1 METGGSPQS
10 TKTANKKSMLRTV
23 VLACGM
29 AVLSYL
35 SAKLFGSALIS
46 AQADWPL
53 WLGNVLLVSVL
64 VLVPRRTWPI
74 LMAAAL
80 AANVLYDLQTGLTI
94 RTTSVLI
101 LGDTLEVLTA
111 AFCLTYFFDGV
122 PRLDSVRALAK
133 FSFFAV
139 FLTPLTGASVGAF
152 AESSDYWTNW
162 RISFFSDAIVY
173 LTLLPAIL
181 GWVTKAPAGTRRARA
196 HYLEAAALFAALIF
210 FGYLTFVGP
219 ERISPQTLF
228 YSLVPFL
235 LWSALRFG
243 STGVS
248 TSVIVIAFLAI
259 WGVTHGRGPFI
270 EPGPLNN
277 VSSLQVF
284 LFFTASPFMVLAALV
299 TERRRTIEALRESEA
314 RERARV
320 KELETLLDAAPIPI
334 LIARDAECKYVT
346 ANRAG
351 YQLYCLPIGANF
363 SRNVSAIET
372 PPFRM
377 VRDGVE
383 IATEELP
390 LQRAAA
396 TGMPVFGSSFT
407 LLLKEGT
414 EHHMIGN
421 AVPLFGED
429 GKARGAIGAFVDITD
444 RKQAEDRLR
453 LVINTI
459 PGLLWSALPD
469 GSRDFLSQ
477 PWLDYSGLSLDEA
490 LGWGW
495 MVAIHPE
502 DRATYMHVWRTALAV
517 GQPFEHET
525 RFRRADGEYRWFL
538 TRAVPLWDER
548 GNIAKW
554 YATTNDIEDRKR
566 AEMQSRALIEAI
578 PQQIWTSPP
587 DGKIDYCNE
596 LWRSY
601 MGLELEELQVDGL
614 QSILHPDVRERVI
627 RAWQEAVTNG
637 TPYEQEVRSRGA
649 DGQYRWFLAR
659 GVPLRDAGGRIVR
672 WYGTNT
678 DIEDLKRAE
687 DAHRQIEEQHRIVVE
702 TATDAVVGIDED
714 SQILFVNPA
723 TTLIFGYES
732 SELVG
737 QSLTMLMPEFIR
749 KLHKAGLKRYLT
761 TGQRHIKWQG
771 TELVGLRKN
780 GEEFP
785 VDVSF
790 GEVNKEGRHIFTGF
804 LRDIGERKRA
814 EEELRRLSGQL
825 LRLQDEERRRIARDL
840 HDSTGQDLV
849 ALATMLSQLRVSIP
863 SGERKSRR
871 LHSECKALAD
881 HCVREVRTL
890 SYLLHP
896 PVLDQAGLDDA
907 IRDYVQG
914 FTTRSGIQVELELS
928 PCLERMA
935 RDVELALF
943 RVVQEGLTNIQRHSG
958 SQRAKIRIH
967 RNSGF
972 TLEISDLGSGVSA
985 GVHRRNEEPRF
996 QVGVGIPSMQERVKL
1011 IGGRL
1016 DIDSTNHGTTVRVTM
1031 PLGGE
1036 RT

>member
-1 METGGSPQS
+1 METGRSPQS
-10 TKTANKKSMLRTV
+10 RKTANEKSMLLTV

-29 AVLSYL
+29 ALLSYL
-35 SAKLFGSALIS
+35 SARLLGSALIS

-64 VLVPRRTWPI
+64 VLVPRRRWPI
-74 LMAAAL
+74 LMAAAF
-80 AANVLYDLQTGLTI
+80 AANILYDLQTGLTI

-101 LGDTLEVLTA
+101 LSDTFEVLTA

-122 PRLDSVRALAK
+122 PRLDSVKALAK
-133 FSFFAV
+133 YSFFAV
-139 FLTPLTGASVGAF
+139 FLTPLVGASVGAL

-173 LTLLPAIL
+173 LTLLPAIF
-181 GWVTKAPAGTRRARA
+181 GWVSKAPAGTRRSGA

-248 TSVIVIAFLAI
+248 TSVIAIAFLAI
-259 WGVTHGRGPFI
+259 WGVAHGRGPFI

-299 TERRRTIEALRESEA
+299 EERRRTVEALRESET

-334 LIARDAECKYVT
+334 LIARDADCKYVT

-351 YQLYCLPIGANF
+351 YQLYCVPIGANF
-363 SRNVSAIET
+363 SRNVSPIE
-372 PPFRM
+372 PPQFRI

-407 LLLKEGT
+407 LLLKEAT

-444 RKQAEDRLR
+444 RKLAEDRLR

-502 DRATYMHVWRTALAV
+502 DRATYMHDWRAALAV
-517 GQPFEHET
+517 GDPFEHET

-538 TRAVPLWDER
+538 TRAVPLRDKQS
-548 GNIAKW
+548 NIVKW
-554 YATTNDIEDRKR
+554 YATTNDIEDRKQ
-566 AEMQSRALIEAI
+566 AERQSKMLIDAI
-578 PQQIWTSPP
+578 PQQIWSGRP
-587 DGKIDYCNE
+587 DGTLDYCNDR
-596 LWRSY
+596 WRSY
-601 MGLELEELQVDGL
+601 MGLGLEELQGDGW
-614 QSILHPDVRERVI
+614 QSMLDPNDRDRVLK
-627 RAWQEAVTNG
+627 AWHESVVNG
-637 TPYEQEVRSRGA
+637 TPYEQEVRYRGA
-649 DGQYRWFLAR
+649 DGQSRWFLAR
-659 GVPLRDAGGRIVR
+659 GMPLRNADGRIVR

-678 DIEDLKRAE
+678 DIEDLKRVE
-687 DAHRQIEEQHRIVVE
+687 DARRQIEEQHRIVVE

-723 TTLIFGYES
+723 TTLTFGYES
-732 SELVG
+732 FELVG
-737 QSLTMLMPEFIR
+737 QSLTMLMPEFLR
-749 KLHKAGLKRYLT
+749 KLHKASLERYLT

-790 GEVNKEGRHIFTGF
+790 GEVHREGRHIFTGF

-825 LRLQDEERRRIARDL
+825 LRLQDEERRRIAMDL

-849 ALATMLSQLRVSIP
+849 ALATMLSRLRGSIP

-896 PVLDQAGLDDA
+896 PVLDQAGLDHA

-928 PCLERMA
+928 PCVERMA

-967 RNSGF
+967 RNSGL
-972 TLEISDLGSGVSA
+972 TLEISDFGRGVSA
-985 GVHRRNEEPRF
+985 SVYRRNEEPRF

>member
-1 METGGSPQS
+1 MEIGRSPQW
-10 TKTANKKSMLRTV
+10 TKTANENSMLRTV
-23 VLACGM
+23 VLACGV

-64 VLVPRRTWPI
+64 VLVPRRMWPI
-74 LMAAAL
+74 LMAAAF

-101 LGDTLEVLTA
+101 LTDTFEVLTA

-122 PRLDSVRALAK
+122 PRLDSVKALAK
-133 FSFFAV
+133 YSFFAV
-139 FLTPLTGASVGAF
+139 FLTPLIGASVGAF

-162 RISFFSDAIVY
+162 RIIFFSEAIVY

-181 GWVTKAPAGTRRARA
+181 GWVSKAPAGTRRSGAY
-196 HYLEAAALFAALIF
+196 YLEAAALFAALIF

-259 WGVTHGRGPFI
+259 WGVAHGRGPFI

-299 TERRRTIEALRESEA
+299 EERSRTIEALRESET

-351 YQLYCLPIGANF
+351 YQLYCVPIGANF
-363 SRNVSAIET
+363 SRNASPIE
-372 PPFRM
+372 PPQFRI

-407 LLLKEGT
+407 LLLKEGA

-444 RKQAEDRLR
+444 RK
-453 LVINTI
+453 
-459 PGLLWSALPD
+459 
-469 GSRDFLSQ
+469 
-477 PWLDYSGLSLDEA
+477 
-490 LGWGW
+490 
-495 MVAIHPE
+495 
-502 DRATYMHVWRTALAV
+502 
-517 GQPFEHET
+517 
-525 RFRRADGEYRWFL
+525 
-538 TRAVPLWDER
+538 
-548 GNIAKW
+548 
-554 YATTNDIEDRKR
+554 
-566 AEMQSRALIEAI
+566 
-578 PQQIWTSPP
+578 
-587 DGKIDYCNE
+587 
-596 LWRSY
+596 
-601 MGLELEELQVDGL
+601 
-614 QSILHPDVRERVI
+614 
-627 RAWQEAVTNG
+627 
-637 TPYEQEVRSRGA
+637 
-649 DGQYRWFLAR
+649 
-659 GVPLRDAGGRIVR
+659 
-672 WYGTNT
+672 
-678 DIEDLKRAE
+678 
-687 DAHRQIEEQHRIVVE
+687 
-702 TATDAVVGIDED
+702 
-714 SQILFVNPA
+714 
-723 TTLIFGYES
+723 
-732 SELVG
+732 
-737 QSLTMLMPEFIR
+737 
-749 KLHKAGLKRYLT
+749 
-761 TGQRHIKWQG
+761 
-771 TELVGLRKN
+771 
-780 GEEFP
+780 
-785 VDVSF
+785 
-790 GEVNKEGRHIFTGF
+790 
-804 LRDIGERKRA
+804 RA
-814 EEELRRLSGQL
+814 EEGLRRLSGQL

-849 ALATMLSQLRVSIP
+849 ALATMLSQLRGSIP

-896 PVLDQAGLDDA
+896 PVLDQAGLEHA

-928 PCLERMA
+928 PCVERMA

-967 RNSGF
+967 RNSGL
-972 TLEISDLGSGVSA
+972 TLEISDFGRGVSA
-985 GVHRRNEEPRF
+985 SVYRRNEEPRF

>member
-1 METGGSPQS
+1 MEIGRSPQW
-10 TKTANKKSMLRTV
+10 TKTANENSMLRTV
-23 VLACGM
+23 VLACGV

-64 VLVPRRTWPI
+64 VLVPRRMWPI
-74 LMAAAL
+74 LMAAAF

-101 LGDTLEVLTA
+101 LTDTFEVLTA

-122 PRLDSVRALAK
+122 PRLDSVKALAK
-133 FSFFAV
+133 YSFFAV
-139 FLTPLTGASVGAF
+139 FLTPLIGASVGAF

-162 RISFFSDAIVY
+162 RIIFFSEAIVY

-181 GWVTKAPAGTRRARA
+181 GWVSKAPAGTRRSGAY
-196 HYLEAAALFAALIF
+196 YLEAAALFAALIF

-259 WGVTHGRGPFI
+259 WGVAHGRGPFI

-299 TERRRTIEALRESEA
+299 EERSRTIEALRESET

-351 YQLYCLPIGANF
+351 YQLYCVPIGANF
-363 SRNVSAIET
+363 SRNASPIE
-372 PPFRM
+372 PPQFRI

-407 LLLKEGT
+407 LLLKEGA

-444 RKQAEDRLR
+444 RK
-453 LVINTI
+453 
-459 PGLLWSALPD
+459 
-469 GSRDFLSQ
+469 
-477 PWLDYSGLSLDEA
+477 
-490 LGWGW
+490 
-495 MVAIHPE
+495 
-502 DRATYMHVWRTALAV
+502 
-517 GQPFEHET
+517 
-525 RFRRADGEYRWFL
+525 
-538 TRAVPLWDER
+538 
-548 GNIAKW
+548 
-554 YATTNDIEDRKR
+554 
-566 AEMQSRALIEAI
+566 
-578 PQQIWTSPP
+578 
-587 DGKIDYCNE
+587 
-596 LWRSY
+596 
-601 MGLELEELQVDGL
+601 
-614 QSILHPDVRERVI
+614 
-627 RAWQEAVTNG
+627 
-637 TPYEQEVRSRGA
+637 
-649 DGQYRWFLAR
+649 
-659 GVPLRDAGGRIVR
+659 
-672 WYGTNT
+672 
-678 DIEDLKRAE
+678 
-687 DAHRQIEEQHRIVVE
+687 
-702 TATDAVVGIDED
+702 
-714 SQILFVNPA
+714 
-723 TTLIFGYES
+723 
-732 SELVG
+732 
-737 QSLTMLMPEFIR
+737 
-749 KLHKAGLKRYLT
+749 
-761 TGQRHIKWQG
+761 
-771 TELVGLRKN
+771 
-780 GEEFP
+780 
-785 VDVSF
+785 
-790 GEVNKEGRHIFTGF
+790 
-804 LRDIGERKRA
+804 RA
-814 EEELRRLSGQL
+814 EEGLRRLSGQL

-849 ALATMLSQLRVSIP
+849 ALATMLSQLRGSIP

-896 PVLDQAGLDDA
+896 PVLDQAGLEHA

-928 PCLERMA
+928 PCVERMA

-958 SQRAKIRIH
+958 SQQAKIRIY
-967 RNSGF
+967 RNSGL
-972 TLEISDLGSGVSA
+972 TLEISDLGRGVSA
-985 GVHRRNEEPRF
+985 SVYRRNEEPRF

-1016 DIDSTNHGTTVRVTM
+1016 DIVSTNHGTTVRVTI